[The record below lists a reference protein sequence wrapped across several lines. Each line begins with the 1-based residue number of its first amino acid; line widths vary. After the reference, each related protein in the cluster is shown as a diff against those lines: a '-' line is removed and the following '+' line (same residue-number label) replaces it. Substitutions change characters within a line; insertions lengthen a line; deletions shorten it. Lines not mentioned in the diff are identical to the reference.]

1 MTKSPWFSSSPPIS
15 RCSCTL
21 VRRKHSQ
28 YTGENYFW
36 HSKVTAERQALNL
49 RAAFKKKQKTAR
61 TPVYM
66 YSVHLCVL
74 FSKRTRRDFCAE
86 SRTVLPPPL
95 FLKRQP
101 QWRAK
106 QGCFPARL
114 FLQSRLNRYLDA
126 KIGMISTYFCIIWDS
141 LAMYLRYLRE
151 NLRVWAALQ
160 KQTESRNRLALI
172 II

>member
-36 HSKVTAERQALNL
+36 HWKVTAERQALNL
-49 RAAFKKKQKTAR
+49 RAALKKNKKKTAR
-61 TPVYM
+61 TPVYT

-86 SRTVLPPPL
+86 SRTVLFFFL
-95 FLKRQP
+95 FSKKTTS
-101 QWRAK
+101 AK
-106 QGCFPARL
+106 SKARL
-114 FLQSRLNRYLDA
+114 FFPKQEFAFTITLVSITASCAVQVE
-126 KIGMISTYFCIIWDS
+126 S
-141 LAMYLRYLRE
+141 LPWCKDLHD
-151 NLRVWAALQ
+151 
-160 KQTESRNRLALI
+160 
-172 II
+172 